1 MITTT
6 YLSPGIRLQCYTDN
20 RFKQNALSIQYVRPM
35 RREEAA
41 MNALIPSVLLRGCK
55 SAPDLRQITMRLDTL
70 YGASVS
76 PISRRSGDY
85 QTTGF
90 YVGMMDDRFAM
101 GGEPLLEETLAFV
114 GELLFDYP
122 TENGGFLD
130 AFVQGEK
137 TNQIYAI
144 EAERNDKRTYAAQ
157 QLLKKMC
164 GPDSFGLPRMGEPEE
179 VSAITPQALLRHYE
193 TLRRESPV
201 ELFYVGSAQPGKV
214 EAALQK
220 IFAGEKRDYR
230 PLPPQT
236 DLTPGPKQALSEAME
251 IAQGKLAMGYVTPIT
266 NRTPG
271 FPAMQ
276 MLSTVFGGGM
286 TSKLFQNVREKQ
298 SLCYYCSSSYTSVT
312 GCMMVDSGVEP
323 ANARKAE
330 AAILKELAQLCDG
343 PITDEE
349 MEDCRRGLLSS
360 LESVED
366 SLSGLEGWYFAEI
379 ARGGPVSTPAQARA
393 ALEQVTKEQ
402 VRQVLRQF
410 TLSVSYLLT
419 PEVNDHA

>member
-41 MNALIPSVLLRGCK
+41 MNALIPSVLLRGCN

-122 TENGGFLD
+122 VENGGFLD

-236 DLTPGPKQALSEAME
+236 DLAPGPKQALSEAME

-266 NRTPG
+266 NRSTA

-298 SLCYYCSSSYTSVT
+298 SLCYSI
-312 GCMMVDSGVEP
+312 GSGYYGAKGIVLVSAGIDFDKEQHVRQEVE
-323 ANARKAE
+323 K
-330 AAILKELAQLCDG
+330 QLDA
-343 PITDEE
+343 
-349 MEDCRRGLLSS
+349 CRRGEISQAEVDAARHSLISALQAVPDSPSS
-360 LESVED
+360 IEN
-366 SLSGLEGWYFAEI
+366 YY
-379 ARGGPVSTPAQARA
+379 STMTLNGCGMDPQRHRA
-393 ALEQVTKEQ
+393 ALEAVTAEDLIAAAK
-402 VRQVLRQF
+402 
-410 TLSVSYLLT
+410 TLELHSTYFLKGANL
-419 PEVNDHA
+419 

>member
-298 SLCYYCSSSYTSVT
+298 SLCYSI
-312 GCMMVDSGVEP
+312 GSGYYGAKGIVLVSAGIDFDKEQHVRQEVE
-323 ANARKAE
+323 K
-330 AAILKELAQLCDG
+330 QLDA
-343 PITDEE
+343 
-349 MEDCRRGLLSS
+349 CRRGEISQAEVDAARQSLISALLAVPDSPSS
-360 LESVED
+360 IEN
-366 SLSGLEGWYFAEI
+366 YY
-379 ARGGPVSTPAQARA
+379 STMTLNGCGMDPQRHRA
-393 ALEQVTKEQ
+393 ALEAVTAEDLVAAAK
-402 VRQVLRQF
+402 
-410 TLSVSYLLT
+410 TLELHSTYFLKGASL
-419 PEVNDHA
+419 

>member
-41 MNALIPSVLLRGCK
+41 MNALIPSVLLRGCS

-85 QTTGF
+85 QTIGF

-236 DLTPGPKQALSEAME
+236 DLAPGPKQALSEAME

-266 NRTPG
+266 NRSTA

-298 SLCYYCSSSYTSVT
+298 SLCYSI
-312 GCMMVDSGVEP
+312 GSGYYGAKGIVLVSAGIDFDKEQHVRQEVE
-323 ANARKAE
+323 K
-330 AAILKELAQLCDG
+330 QLDA
-343 PITDEE
+343 
-349 MEDCRRGLLSS
+349 CRRGEISQAEVDAARHSLISALQAVPDSPSS
-360 LESVED
+360 IENYYSTM
-366 SLSGLEGWYFAEI
+366 SLNGCGMDPQ
-379 ARGGPVSTPAQARA
+379 RHRA
-393 ALEQVTKEQ
+393 ALEAVTAEDLVAAAK
-402 VRQVLRQF
+402 
-410 TLSVSYLLT
+410 TLELHSTYFLKGANL
-419 PEVNDHA
+419 